1 MDTKNPTPRKIQNA
15 SNRVPNKASSQ
26 DQAKQAKKEKMQPWR
41 RSAAEGN
48 QAKTMVEAALLALN
62 PWPNSI
68 ELDQRMQRVLPV
80 SLVAE

>member
-26 DQAKQAKKEKMQPWR
+26 DQAKQAKKEDATM
-41 RSAAEGN
+41 AAIAASN

-62 PWPNSI
+62 PLPNSI
-68 ELDQRMQRVLPV
+68 RLDQRMQRVL
-80 SLVAE
+80 L